1 MRAAK
6 MMKKKKRGGEGLN
19 QQTDTNFYFLFHKL
33 SNYTQSVFVLT
44 HGCDVSKN
52 ENERICW
59 NWNSELNSK
68 Q

>member
-1 MRAAK
+1 

-44 HGCDVSKN
+44 HGCEMFQKMKMKEYVRTEIQS
-52 ENERICW
+52 
-59 NWNSELNSK
+59 
-68 Q
+68 